1 MQLEEGARGSISNSR
16 DPPDPLTSIAG
27 LVVMTALRN
36 ADLCWQVYN
45 VDSQTHAEIMSNLRL
60 YKVSMHFAFRILNS
74 GRVKII

>member
-1 MQLEEGARGSISNSR
+1 MQLEEGAQGPISNSR

-27 LVVMTALRN
+27 LVVMMALRN
-36 ADLCWQVYN
+36 VEVFWQVYN

-74 GRVKII
+74 GQVKII